1 MSNVL
6 LNVESKK
13 SLRNELVATPEGRLY
28 MAILNQALLDVI
40 GNTDYYTKKVALDWF
55 VKEENILRDFCLL
68 LAEIDRD
75 YIVEKLKEKLGIKEY
90 EELSGYKRS

>member
-6 LNVESKK
+6 LSVESKR

-40 GNTDYYTKKVALDWF
+40 GNNDYYTKKVALDWF
-55 VKEENILRDFCLL
+55 ESKDNVLRDFCLL
-68 LAEIDRD
+68 LAEIDQD
-75 YIVEKLKEKLGIKEY
+75 YIVNVLKDKLGIKEY